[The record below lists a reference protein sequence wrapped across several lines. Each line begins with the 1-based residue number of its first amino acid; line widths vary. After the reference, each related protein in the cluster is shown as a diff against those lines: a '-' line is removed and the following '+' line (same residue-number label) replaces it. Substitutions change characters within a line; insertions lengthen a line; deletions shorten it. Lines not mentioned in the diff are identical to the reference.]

1 MKIAIVSHIEFTQTS
16 SGSVAIQITCKF
28 TQNNAKYLINY
39 TYSVTNMFEDRHIH
53 ETQAH
58 LHTRTKY
65 IHNIDK
71 FIHRNN
77 NSQ

>member
-53 ETQAH
+53 ENSGIFAH
-58 LHTRTKY
+58 M
-65 IHNIDK
+65 DK
-71 FIHRNN
+71 STSTI
-77 NSQ
+77 